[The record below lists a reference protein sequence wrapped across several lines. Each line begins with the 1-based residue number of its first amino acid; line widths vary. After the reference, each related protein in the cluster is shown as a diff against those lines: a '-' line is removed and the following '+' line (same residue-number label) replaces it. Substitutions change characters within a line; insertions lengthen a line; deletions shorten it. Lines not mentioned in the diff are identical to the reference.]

1 MNTPSLLT
9 ETARRGIALEA
20 HGDTLRYDAPA
31 GAMTRELKDR
41 LREHK
46 AELLRLLSRP
56 AEAVMRLHPYR
67 YRLKNGKGGGTYLTP
82 AATLEKARAELLRRW
97 PDELLAVTRGGR
109 TC

>member
-1 MNTPSLLT
+1 MNAPSLLT
-9 ETARRGIALEA
+9 ETSRRGIALEA
-20 HGDTLRYDAPA
+20 HGGTLRYDAPA
-31 GAMTRELKDR
+31 GTMTPELKDH

-67 YRLKNGKGGGTYLTP
+67 YRIKDGKGGGTYLTP
-82 AATLEKARAELLRRW
+82 AATLEEARAELLRRW
-97 PDELLAVTRGGR
+97 PDEFLVVTKAGR